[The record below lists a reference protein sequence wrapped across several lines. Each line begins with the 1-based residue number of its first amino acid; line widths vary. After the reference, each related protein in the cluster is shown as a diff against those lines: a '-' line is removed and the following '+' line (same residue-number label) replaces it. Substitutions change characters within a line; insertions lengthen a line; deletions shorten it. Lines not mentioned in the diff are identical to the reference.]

1 MDYYYKNPDAERV
14 GPLDESTFFE
24 HAAVGMFSAE
34 TLVWRGG
41 ETEWARWSD
50 VAEAWSAGCVP
61 ELPPPETSPVSA
73 DVGVDSLFG
82 DSWTIFKAH
91 WGKFLFAGIV
101 CSAFS
106 LLSGGAEA
114 LLRIAVAG
122 SEESGALP
130 PVGALAL
137 CSALM
142 LVLWA
147 LGNVF
152 YLGVVKIVSREAAGK
167 PVRFGDVFPLGRALM
182 KLPKFVGLSLV
193 ALLIVLPIYFLFVV
207 FLAAMFDTDV
217 IGLFSG
223 ALVVLLGAA
232 AAWGVLGYLGLRFM
246 FAWLFIFET
255 DCGVFA
261 SLSASWSVTR
271 GRFWR
276 TLGYGVLTTLMLWFG
291 ILCTFGLGAVALLP
305 LSMIW
310 LTVYYLKL
318 RRTCAVP
325 VPAGTL

>member
-1 MDYYYKNPDAERV
+1 MDYYYKKPDAERV

-34 TLVWRGG
+34 TLVWRSG
-41 ETEWARWSD
+41 ETEWARWGD

-61 ELPPPETSPVSA
+61 ALPPTETSPVSA

-82 DSWTIFKAH
+82 DSWKIFKAH
-91 WGKFLFAGIV
+91 WGKFLFAGIG
-101 CSAFS
+101 CSAIS
-106 LLSGGAEA
+106 LLSTFVDAM
-114 LLRIAVAG
+114 VQSSVSV
-122 SEESGALP
+122 SEEP
-130 PVGALAL
+130 PPSYGALAL
-137 CSALM
+137 CVSLFLAI
-142 LVLWA
+142 WA
-147 LGNVF
+147 LGNAL
-152 YLGVVKIVSREAAGK
+152 YLGVVKITSLEATGK

-182 KLPKFVGLSLV
+182 KLPKVVGLFLV

-207 FLAAMFDTDV
+207 FLLSTIGGADV
-217 IGLFSG
+217 LCSPSG
-223 ALVVLLGAA
+223 ASVVLLGAA
-232 AAWGVLGYLGLRFM
+232 AVWGVLGYLGLRFM

-261 SLSASWSVTR
+261 SLSASWRITR
-271 GRFWR
+271 GHFWR

-291 ILCTFGLGAVALLP
+291 VLCTFGLGAVALLP
-305 LSMIW
+305 LNTIW

-318 RRTCAVP
+318 RRVCAVP